1 MPLLEQLLS
10 SGDQG
15 LHDLV
20 EAGSALFD
28 CPMAVVSV
36 LDGDCQRFLAR
47 RGVDADQTP
56 IEQSFC
62 RIAVALDSLL
72 VVPDTHLDTRFRDN
86 PMVTGDPHVRFY
98 AGTPIRV
105 SPHPDAPAQGIGA
118 FCIIDSRPRTFSEA
132 DSARLVSFAR
142 GVEAMLQSRLSS
154 LALSEDAVLL
164 KAMLADKERA
174 ERQFRQAERLTSI
187 GCWRL
192 DIATEKVVWSEGIYD
207 IYGVPFGGTQ
217 NLDDAL
223 AYYEPE
229 DRTRLEVALE
239 SAMRTGKPFDLELDL
254 APSSSSLKR
263 VRAVG
268 EPELEDGRITA
279 LIGVLQDVTERH
291 RSITE
296 LDKRANTDE
305 VTLIA
310 SRHKFVSYIDA
321 RVDLAKISRERLALM
336 LIDLDHFKR
345 VNDTLGH
352 AAGDDVLRAVAM
364 VLRSSWLKGS
374 LAARLGGDEFALVL
388 TDPDL
393 IAGLP
398 ELAERLVRELRFPRR
413 SPAGNFTVSAT
424 IGCSELTG
432 TADSRHDL
440 LQRADRAL
448 YRAKAQARGTFWIDT
463 PPQSLNNAA

>member
-1 MPLLEQLLS
+1 MPLLKKLLS

-28 CPMAVVSV
+28 CPMALVSV
-36 LDGDCQRFLAR
+36 LDDNCQHFLAR
-47 RGVDADQTP
+47 RGVDMDQTP

-62 RIAVALDSLL
+62 RIAVAQDRLL
-72 VVPDTHLDTRFRDN
+72 VVPDTHLDARFRAN
-86 PMVTGDPHVRFY
+86 PLVTGEPHIRFY
-98 AGTPIRV
+98 AGAPIRV
-105 SPHPDAPAQGIGA
+105 SSHPDAPAQGVGA
-118 FCIIDSRPRTFSEA
+118 FCIIDSRRRTFSDA

-154 LALSEDAVLL
+154 MALSEDAVLL

-192 DIATEKVVWSEGIYD
+192 DLASEKVVWSEGIYD
-207 IYGVPFGGTQ
+207 IYGIPFGGTQ

-229 DRTRLEVALE
+229 DRIRLEAALD
-239 SAMRTGKPFDLELDL
+239 SAIRTGKPFDLELDL
-254 APSSSSLKR
+254 VPSSSSLKR
-263 VRAVG
+263 VRIVG
-268 EPELEDGRITA
+268 EPELEDGRVTA

-336 LIDLDHFKR
+336 LIDLDHFKQ

-364 VLRSSWLKGS
+364 VLRSPWLKGS

-388 TDPDL
+388 TDPGL
-393 IAGLP
+393 IADLP
-398 ELAERLVRELRFPRR
+398 ELAERLVGELRFPRR
-413 SPAGNFTVSAT
+413 SPAGTITVSAT
-424 IGCSELTG
+424 IGCSELIG
-432 TADSRHDL
+432 TSDNRHDL

-448 YRAKAQARGTFWIDT
+448 YRAKAQARGTYWIDT
-463 PPQSLNNAA
+463 PLNNAA